1 MRLHQNKVGG
11 THLLVGG
18 VSLFTLL
25 ILGAM
30 VFPTLPQT
38 AQAEE
43 AESKV
48 SLSVAPVISLSLQ
61 DTVAVEVT
69 PTQDGTFSSNTA
81 ALSIS
86 TTDET
91 GYSLYMATSNSENTL
106 TSQNPSISNVIS
118 AVNGGDNGVTSA
130 DFGN

>member
-1 MRLHQNKVGG
+1 MRLQQNKWGGGG

-18 VSLFTLL
+18 ASLLALL

-30 VFPTLPQT
+30 VFPTLPQS

-48 SLSVAPVISLSLQ
+48 SLSIAPVISLSLQ

-69 PTQDGTFSSNTA
+69 PTQDAF
-81 ALSIS
+81 
-86 TTDET
+86 
-91 GYSLYMATSNSENTL
+91 YLY
-106 TSQNPSISNVIS
+106 QQ
-118 AVNGGDNGVTSA
+118 
-130 DFGN
+130 